1 MIELDGDEERISSQG
16 RYAERD
22 IVQVRPR
29 LSECPLSR
37 MSGGMLG
44 LVINEG
50 TMTPADPSLGVPTL
64 VFFFLFFPFIWFL
77 FNLFHILFSSF
88 LHCRYLARMSL
99 LVSFPIRG
107 CPITQSIH
115 IRSSFSFLFVSPPF
129 YLSFFNSLTHP
140 FVPCHRSFHI
150 LENEFLHDFAIF
162 GLKYGIKK
170 KECTG
175 KGELCIHRSPVCRSA
190 MLAFG

>member
-64 VFFFLFFPFIWFL
+64 VFFFSLLPLHLVPLQPFSHFILILSSLPISRKNVPPCLLSYSRLSYHTIHPHSLLFFIPF
-77 FNLFHILFSSF
+77 
-88 LHCRYLARMSL
+88 
-99 LVSFPIRG
+99 
-107 CPITQSIH
+107 
-115 IRSSFSFLFVSPPF
+115 RSF
-129 YLSFFNSLTHP
+129 YLSFFNSLTQP
-140 FVPCHRSFHI
+140 FVPCHRSFQI
-150 LENEFLHDFAIF
+150 LGNEFLHHFAIL
-162 GLKYGIKK
+162 GPKYGIKK

>member
-29 LSECPLSR
+29 LSECPLSG

-50 TMTPADPSLGVPTL
+50 TMMPADPSLGVPTL
-64 VFFFLFFPFIWFL
+64 VFFFFSSSPSSGSY
-77 FNLFHILFSSF
+77 LFHILFSSLF
-88 LHCRYLARMSL
+88 HCRYFARTSL
-99 LVSFPIRG
+99 LVSFPIIG
-107 CPITQSIH
+107 CPIIQSIH

-129 YLSFFNSLTHP
+129 CLSFFNSLTHP
-140 FVPCHRSFHI
+140 FVPCHRSFQI
-150 LENEFLHDFAIF
+150 LGNEFLHDLAIS
-162 GLKYGIKK
+162 GPKYGIKK

>member
-22 IVQVRPR
+22 IVQVCPQ

-44 LVINEG
+44 LVINKG

-64 VFFFLFFPFIWFL
+64 GFFSLLPLHLVPLQPFSHF
-77 FNLFHILFSSF
+77 ILILLSLQKF
-88 LHCRYLARMSL
+88 ARMSL
-99 LVSFPIRG
+99 LVSFPIIG
-107 CPITQSIH
+107 CPIIQSIH

-129 YLSFFNSLTHP
+129 YLCFFNSLTHP
-140 FVPCHRSFHI
+140 FVPCQRSFQI
-150 LENEFLHDFAIF
+150 LGNEFLHDLAIF
-162 GLKYGIKK
+162 GPKYAIKK